1 MKKVISTV
9 NFRRI
14 PILPCKGIILYL
26 TVIAAAYVFAQ
37 LYRSPISAIL
47 LVFVMVFGAADILLF
62 AFSIPFVKAEKS
74 GINAS
79 YTRGTVGTIK
89 IRLSN
94 RSVIPVSSAEAVFY
108 FPTKDGIRYVGFG
121 RKMPISPF
129 SSTNAELDVPF
140 ERRGS
145 FEIGVC
151 DVYLYDTLRLIR
163 VRKRVNAKEK
173 VTVLP
178 QRYRMDEIFAKDD
191 STEDASAQL
200 LELST
205 VPDYGDIREYRPG
218 DSMKRIHWKLSTKS
232 EELLVRKYTS
242 ETENSAS
249 VYCCVRND
257 ELSRFEGINRLEAE
271 DRVIECAYTVAVM
284 ASEKGYEGIL
294 YLDGTTNV
302 KFGTKND
309 DLKMSYFLSAY
320 KGTLTDSSIHSDKAV
335 SPCVCVF
342 PFVSAKNGSDMISAI
357 KLFPAKSFTACVV
370 ELSDLINERQRSQYS
385 DELTAFVKALG
396 EMGINTRV
404 LKGGNGYGRQI
415 L

>member
-9 NFRRI
+9 SFRRI

-26 TVIAAAYVFAQ
+26 TVIVAAYVFAQ

-47 LVFVMVFGAADILLF
+47 LVFVIAFGLADILLF
-62 AFSIPFVKAEKS
+62 ICAIPFVKAEKS
-74 GINAS
+74 GMNAS
-79 YTRGTVGTIK
+79 YERKSVGTIR
-89 IRLSN
+89 ISLIN
-94 RSVIPVSSAEAVFY
+94 RSIIPVSSAEAVFS
-108 FPTKDGIRYVGFG
+108 FPTNDGMRYIEFG
-121 RKMPISPF
+121 RKMPIPPF
-129 SSTNAELDVPF
+129 FSKNAELEVPF

-145 FEIGVC
+145 FEVGVC

-178 QRYRMDEIFAKDD
+178 QRYRMDEIFSKDD
-191 STEDASAQL
+191 SSEDASAQL

-249 VYCCVRND
+249 VYCCVRKD

-284 ASEKGYEGIL
+284 ASEKGYEGMM
-294 YLDGTTNV
+294 YLDGTTSV

-320 KGTLTDSSIHSDKAV
+320 KGTLIDSSIHSDKAV

-342 PFVSAKNGSDMISAI
+342 PFVSSENGSDMISDL

-370 ELSDLINERQRSQYS
+370 ELSDLINERERSRYS
-385 DELTAFVKALG
+385 DELIAFVKAMS

-404 LKGGNGYGRQI
+404 LKGGNGYGGQN